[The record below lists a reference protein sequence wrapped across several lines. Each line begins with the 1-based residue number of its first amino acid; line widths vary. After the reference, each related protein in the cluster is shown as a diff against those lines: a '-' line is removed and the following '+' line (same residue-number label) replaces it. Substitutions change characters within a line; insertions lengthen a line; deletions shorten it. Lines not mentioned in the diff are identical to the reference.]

1 MYSQYNSL
9 RLKRRMGALILTFG
23 VNRCYIVSKWAEI
36 FCLAIDDGNL
46 PYCFMSVCA
55 GASDNFRTRDRNMY
69 NQLNHEMVNDE
80 TSPEGGKTQAGDI
93 LTAPIP
99 GSYGS
104 TPVQEKSIK
113 RFYVPFCGLVF
124 YIMAFFGVFCVYSM
138 RQSLSIAIVA
148 MVNQTTLTE
157 MDIAMTNATDQD
169 ECPRDPELEHEG
181 GEFNWDR
188 NEQAIVLAAF
198 YCGYMFTQ
206 VLDPVFSISFR
217 HLGDKFRKFP
227 QCLYP
232 RKNNSL

>member
-1 MYSQYNSL
+1 
-9 RLKRRMGALILTFG
+9 
-23 VNRCYIVSKWAEI
+23 
-36 FCLAIDDGNL
+36 
-46 PYCFMSVCA
+46 
-55 GASDNFRTRDRNMY
+55 MY
-69 NQLNHEMVNDE
+69 NQLNHEMVDDE

-138 RQSLSIAIVA
+138 RQSLSVAIVA

-157 MDIAMTNATDQD
+157 MDIAMTNATDQA

-188 NEQAIVLAAF
+188 NEQAVLLAAF
-198 YCGYMFTQ
+198 YYGYGVSQVRIIKINHFIVGLLVFTSLQ
-206 VLDPVFSISFR
+206 VILPYWFSISTWVIGILCQLF
-217 HLGDKFRKFP
+217 
-227 QCLYP
+227 
-232 RKNNSL
+232 